1 MKHAFTIE
9 FMRRPAGVMLVLLC
23 AALAGCA
30 STIRSEVTAFHEWPV
45 DLGNRSFSFARTP
58 EQENDLEY
66 RSYESL
72 VRNELARLGFSEANP
87 AQAAGLKVGIQYSL
101 SARDVRVVEPVFTD
115 PFYGPAWGPF
125 FGPRWSHAGF
135 YSPFYD
141 PFWYAQP
148 TQMIERNF
156 QVFTRRLRIPISRS
170 ADGKMLY
177 DVTVNSEGTNGS
189 LPAVMPYLVRSA
201 FEDFPGKNG
210 VPRRVELKMTQ

>member
-1 MKHAFTIE
+1 MKPTITTE
-9 FMRRPAGVMLVLLC
+9 FMQRVARVIFILLC

-30 STIRSEVTAFHEWPV
+30 STIRTEVTAFHEWPAN
-45 DLGNRSFSFARTP
+45 LGERTFSFARSP

-72 VRNELARLGFSEANP
+72 VRNELARLGFAEANS
-87 AQAAGLKVGIQYSL
+87 AQAAGLRVGMQYSI

-125 FGPRWSHAGF
+125 YGPRWPHTAF
-135 YSPFYD
+135 YSPFHD

-156 QVFTRRLRIPISRS
+156 QVFTRRLRIPISRA

-189 LPAVMPYLVRSA
+189 LPAVMPYLVHSA
-201 FEDFPGKNG
+201 FEEFPGKSG
-210 VPRRVELKMTQ
+210 VPRRVDLKMTQ